1 MHRPGAIRVYHRAM
15 LKRRALWL
23 LAMSLSAAACGGGSG
38 GKTGVAGAGGGAAG
52 STTTGAAG
60 ASTTGG
66 GGAGSPGTAGATSG
80 GAGASGGTTG
90 SAGST
95 GAAGTTTGVGGT
107 TGAAGSNVGSSDGG
121 AGASGAAG
129 SGGTIT
135 DAAAGPS
142 FLPAGY
148 KGTPFKL
155 LTIPG
160 RINACD
166 YDRGGAN
173 VAWCHDPGNC
183 ANGTVT
189 GDYPAGAP
197 VYRPPIPANAK
208 LCSGAACDDN
218 VGVCRMNPSKPD
230 LTAPN
235 VHAPADDTYLCY
247 SYMGNG
253 EWTKYTVVVEQAGT
267 YSVGGFMA
275 VPQGGGVNI
284 SFSGTPA
291 ITTGNLTL
299 AVTNPSMC
307 GGGEYYHCWAQRDN
321 LATVTFPQAGTYLMT
336 ITQTGRFNADNFTF
350 TKM

>member
-1 MHRPGAIRVYHRAM
+1 
-15 LKRRALWL
+15 
-23 LAMSLSAAACGGGSG
+23 
-38 GKTGVAGAGGGAAG
+38 GAGGAKG
-52 STTTGAAG
+52 
-60 ASTTGG
+60 
-66 GGAGSPGTAGATSG
+66 
-80 GAGASGGTTG
+80 
-90 SAGST
+90 
-95 GAAGTTTGVGGT
+95 
-107 TGAAGSNVGSSDGG
+107 
-121 AGASGAAG
+121 
-129 SGGTIT
+129 

-142 FLPAGY
+142 FVPADY
-148 KGTPFKL
+148 KGTPFAA

-173 VAWCHDPGNC
+173 VAWCHNPGAC
-183 ANGTVT
+183 ASGTTT
-189 GDYPAGAP
+189 GDWYPGGSP
-197 VYRPPIPANAK
+197 PYRPPIPANAK
-208 LCSGAACDDN
+208 ICSGAACDDN
-218 VGVCRMNPSKPD
+218 VGVCRMNPNKPD
-230 LTAPN
+230 VTAPN

-247 SYMGNG
+247 STAG
-253 EWTKYTVVVEQAGT
+253 EWTKYTVVVAEAGT

-284 SFSGTPA
+284 SFSGSGN

-307 GGGEYYHCWAQRDN
+307 GGGEYYHCWAQREN

>member
-1 MHRPGAIRVYHRAM
+1 M
-15 LKRRALWL
+15 LKRGAVCFMAL
-23 LAMSLSAAACGGGSG
+23 SLSTAACGGSSGGRTGSG
-38 GKTGVAGAGGGAAG
+38 GAGGGSAGAQMGGAGGSGGATSGGGGSSAGAGGAVA
-52 STTTGAAG
+52 
-60 ASTTGG
+60 
-66 GGAGSPGTAGATSG
+66 GTAGATAGSG
-80 GAGASGGTTG
+80 GSGTGGATAGAGGAT
-90 SAGST
+90 
-95 GAAGTTTGVGGT
+95 
-107 TGAAGSNVGSSDGG
+107 
-121 AGASGAAG
+121 AGASGAGGAPDAG
-129 SGGTIT
+129 VDATGAGGSTGT
-135 DAAAGPS
+135 PSDAATGPS
-142 FLPAGY
+142 FLPVGY
-148 KGTPFKL
+148 KGTPFKA

-189 GDYPAGAP
+189 GDYPAGSP

-208 LCSGAACDDN
+208 ICSGAACDDN

-247 SYMGNG
+247 STMGGG
-253 EWTKYTVVVEQAGT
+253 EWTKYTVVVEAGT

-284 SFSGTPA
+284 SFSGPGNV
-291 ITTGNLTL
+291 TTGNLTL

-321 LATVTFPQAGTYLMT
+321 LATVTFTQAGTYLMT
-336 ITQTGRFNADNFTF
+336 MTQTGRFNADNFTF